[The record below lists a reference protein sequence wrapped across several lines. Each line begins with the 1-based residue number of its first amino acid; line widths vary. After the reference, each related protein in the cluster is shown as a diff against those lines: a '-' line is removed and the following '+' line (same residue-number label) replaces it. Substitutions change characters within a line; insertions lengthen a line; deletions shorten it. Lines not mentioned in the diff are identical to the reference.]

1 MSTSLPIPV
10 VPQAH
15 TVATGVGHVAGVVVQ
30 WLSISTATCC
40 TVGTHGLCLAYRH
53 CRPWGSR
60 SADPPNTVVVSC
72 TSPCV
77 EEVAL
82 RVPRRH
88 VAHLTWPPASMTN
101 LNHRTAG
108 GNGAGQGRCRRRF
121 TATLPITGYTDTWR
135 DHQCLV
141 PGILRMESIK
151 GRIRRGIYNCK
162 THGWRSSQKMLPGT

>member
-1 MSTSLPIPV
+1 MACVSR
-10 VPQAH
+10 
-15 TVATGVGHVAGVVVQ
+15 TGTEDPGEAGVLTPRTRLLQLHESV
-30 WLSISTATCC
+30 CP
-40 TVGTHGLCLAYRH
+40 G
-53 CRPWGSR
+53 
-60 SADPPNTVVVSC
+60 
-72 TSPCV
+72 V
-77 EEVAL
+77 EGVAL
-82 RVPRRH
+82 RVPCRH

-141 PGILRMESIK
+141 PGILKMESIK

-162 THGWRSSQKMLPGT
+162 THGWRSSQKMVPGT